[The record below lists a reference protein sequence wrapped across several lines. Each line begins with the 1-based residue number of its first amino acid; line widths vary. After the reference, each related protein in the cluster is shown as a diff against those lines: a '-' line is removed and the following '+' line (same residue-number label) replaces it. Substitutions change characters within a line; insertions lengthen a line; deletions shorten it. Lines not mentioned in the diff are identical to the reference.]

1 MSAVSEACR
10 AALDWLLSFADYERR
25 RPDAYTP
32 QRFSLERPR
41 ALLAALG
48 HPEQRYQ
55 SIIIAGT
62 KGKGSTAAMLAQ
74 MLRSAG
80 LRVGLYT
87 QPHLVDYR
95 ERIRCNGRLISRRAI
110 IAGVQRLRAA
120 AAHLT
125 AAAPDLGPPTT
136 YELGTALALDYFAR
150 AGVQWAVLE
159 VGLGGRLDA
168 VNAVAGPVL
177 SVITS
182 ISYDHTELLG
192 NTLDAIAREKAGILR
207 PGRPAVCSAQQP
219 EAQAALDDV
228 ARRLGVTLL
237 AGGRDFFWET
247 DGRTACVWSASGT
260 PWPQPWR
267 YDCLRIAL
275 RGAHQVENA
284 ATALAALEALR
295 LTAPQALPALQPED
309 WAGVARTAL
318 ATVRWPGR
326 LEVHRVRRPDDRIV
340 TVVLDGAHNVDSA
353 RRLAQALR
361 ERVVRHRQV
370 LLVLGTSQD
379 KDLPGIAA
387 ALAPVCVQA
396 WAVAAANPR
405 SRPAEEVAGALR
417 PLLPTEPAPSVAT
430 GLRTAIHAAGPG
442 DLVLVTGSL
451 YVVGEALAALASR
464 AARPAY
470 D

>member
-1 MSAVSEACR
+1 MSVVAEAYR
-10 AALDWLLSFADYERR
+10 AALDWLLSFADYERH
-25 RPDAYTP
+25 RPDSYTP

-41 ALLAALG
+41 ALLAALE

-74 MLRSAG
+74 ILRAAG
-80 LRVGLYT
+80 LHVGLYT

-95 ERIRCNGRLISRRAI
+95 ERIRCNGRSISPRAI

-125 AAAPDLGPPTT
+125 ATAPDLGTPTT
-136 YELGTALALDYFAR
+136 YELGTALALEYFAR
-150 AGVQWAVLE
+150 AGMQWAVLE

-168 VNAVAGPVL
+168 VNAVAEPAL

-207 PGRPAVCSAQQP
+207 PGRLAVCSAQQP

-237 AGGRDFFWET
+237 VGGRDFFWET
-247 DGRTACVWSASGT
+247 DGRTACVWSTSGT
-260 PWPQPWR
+260 AWPQPWR
-267 YDCLRIAL
+267 YEGVRIAL

-326 LEVHRVRRPDDRIV
+326 LEVRRVRRPDGRTV

-353 RRLAQALR
+353 QRLAQALH
-361 ERVVRHRQV
+361 ERVIRYRQV

-379 KDLPGIAA
+379 KDLPGIVAS
-387 ALAPVCVQA
+387 LAPVCARA
-396 WAVAAANPR
+396 WAVAAASPR
-405 SRPAEEVAGALR
+405 ARPAQEVAGALR
-417 PLLPTEPAPSVAT
+417 VLFSAELAPSVAA
-430 GLRTAIHAAGPG
+430 GLEAAIGAAGPG
-442 DLVLVTGSL
+442 DVVLVTGSL
-451 YVVGEALAALASR
+451 YVVGEAIAALEAWR
-464 AARPAY
+464 A

>member
-1 MSAVSEACR
+1 MSAVPEAYR
-10 AALDWLLSFADYERR
+10 AALDWLFSFADYERR

-48 HPEQRYQ
+48 QPEQRYR

-62 KGKGSTAAMLAQ
+62 KGKGSTAAMLAGI
-74 MLRSAG
+74 LRAAG

-95 ERIRCNGRLISRRAI
+95 ERIRCNGRLISQRAL
-110 IAGVQRLRAA
+110 IAGVRRLQ
-120 AAHLT
+120 T
-125 AAAPDLGPPTT
+125 AAAQLAATAPELGLPTT
-136 YELGTALALDYFAR
+136 YELGTALALDHFAR

-168 VNAVAGPVL
+168 VNAVAAPAL

-192 NTLDAIAREKAGILR
+192 DTLDAIAREKAGILR
-207 PGRPAVCSAQQP
+207 PGRLAVCSAQRP
-219 EAQAALDDV
+219 EAQAALDNV
-228 ARRLGVTLL
+228 ARRLGTTLL
-237 AGGRDFFWET
+237 VGGRDYFWQT
-247 DGRTACVWSASGT
+247 DGDGACVWSAPGAA
-260 PWPQPWR
+260 WPQSWR
-267 YDCLRIAL
+267 YDGLRIAL
-275 RGAHQVENA
+275 RGMHQVENA

-295 LTAPQALPALQPED
+295 LAAPGALPALEPGAWE
-309 WAGVARTAL
+309 AVARSAL
-318 ATVRWPGR
+318 AAVRWPGR
-326 LEVHRVRRPDDRIV
+326 LEVHRVRQIDGRLV

-353 RRLAQALR
+353 QRLAQALR
-361 ERVVRHRQV
+361 EGVVRHRRA
-370 LLVLGTSQD
+370 LLVLGTSRD

-387 ALAPVCVQA
+387 ALAPVCVRA

-405 SRPAEEVAGALR
+405 SRPAEEVAGALS
-417 PLLPTEPAPSVAT
+417 PLLPAEPAPSVAA
-430 GLRTAIHAAGPG
+430 GLRAAIHAAGPG

-451 YVVGEALAALASR
+451 YVVGEALAALPSR
-464 AARPAY
+464 AVPPAQR
-470 D
+470 

>member
-1 MSAVSEACR
+1 MSGTVETYQ

-74 MLRSAG
+74 ILRAAG

-125 AAAPDLGPPTT
+125 AAAADLGPPTT

-168 VNAVAGPVL
+168 VNAVAEPAL

-192 NTLDAIAREKAGILR
+192 DTLDAIAREKAGILR

-228 ARRLGVTLL
+228 ARRLGVALL

-247 DGRTACVWSASGT
+247 DARAACVWSASGT
-260 PWPQPWR
+260 AWPQPWR

-275 RGAHQVENA
+275 RGAHQIENA

-318 ATVRWPGR
+318 AAVRWPGR
-326 LEVHRVRRPDDRIV
+326 LEVHRVRRPDGRMV

-353 RRLAQALR
+353 QRLAQALR
-361 ERVVRHRQV
+361 ERVVRHQQV

-379 KDLPGIAA
+379 KDLPGIVA
-387 ALAPVCVQA
+387 ALAPVCARA
-396 WAVAAANPR
+396 WAVAAASPR
-405 SRPAEEVAGALR
+405 ARPAQEVAGALHA
-417 PLLPTEPAPSVAT
+417 LLPAESAPSVGA
-430 GLRTAIHAAGPG
+430 GLEAAICAAGPG
-442 DLVLVTGSL
+442 DIVLVTGSL
-451 YVVGEALAALASR
+451 YVVGEVIAALKARR
-464 AARPAY
+464 AG
-470 D
+470 